1 MTFANFFQAGEHPP
15 AKVET
20 KGSITTQITVDPT
33 FQRVD
38 EVLARQRPFGDSE
51 YIANRL
57 RAVYERR
64 LIKLSDQ
71 FPVAGDIVDSL
82 ATKDSAYARRVLAD
96 TAVRTVIEHLRR
108 IATARAYN
116 YLTPVDLCLDV
127 LAALLDHL
135 KTGVGRGPLNL
146 SSGPR
151 VGPRSYHPWI
161 WVDDRPSGDPFAKAY
176 RWLIETHYG
185 GMPRS
190 ASDAEVSALQR
201 GAQLLEELLPT
212 SAPSVMGHTQVVAV
226 IPASGV
232 WEKMQSSSQYL
243 LGGNIFLSEL
253 IFNKPWLVCELM
265 YHESIHQ
272 KLYDFRRGY
281 TVLKED
287 AALDPDSLAKSEVL
301 VQSPWNYPDNQ
312 WDTHRV
318 LAAFHVYVHVSLL
331 SRRSEELSSDLEP
344 LVGPRTGQTPA
355 RVALDRARYLG
366 EKLVEPQCWD
376 ELDAGGQKLVEWLN
390 AVLDFLDKDDPPP
403 RGAVL
408 HLLLNRYQR
417 EAERVLRR
425 ESLGE
430 TSYLTNLLAKDEPRI
445 VLNLLSELHLDS
457 TSRSLRDAIDHLQT
471 DDPHQFFAAVR
482 RCIVVA
488 LRECGGRYNL
498 PSAESVDAGSVVAR
512 MIERSSRLLALGQEL
527 ESLPGPEIFD
537 VLLGPTMG
545 DVRRSR

>member
-1 MTFANFFQAGEHPP
+1 MP
-15 AKVET
+15 
-20 KGSITTQITVDPT
+20 ITTQITVDPA

-38 EVLARQRPFGDSE
+38 EALARQRPFGDSE
-51 YIANRL
+51 CIANRL

-64 LIKLSDQ
+64 LIKLADE

-82 ATKDSAYARRVLAD
+82 AMKDSAYARRVLAD

-108 IATARAYN
+108 AVATGRMSAYN
-116 YLTPVDLCLDV
+116 LTPVDLCLDV

-135 KTGVGRGPLNL
+135 KAGVGPGPLNL

-151 VGPRSYHPWI
+151 VGTRPYHPWI

-176 RWLIETHYG
+176 RWLIEAHYG
-185 GMPRS
+185 GMPRP
-190 ASDAEVSALQR
+190 ASDAEVGALQR
-201 GAQLLEELLPT
+201 GAHLLEELLPA

-232 WEKMQSSSQYL
+232 WERMQSSSQYL

-253 IFNKPWLVCELM
+253 IFNKPWLVCELI

-272 KLYDFRRGY
+272 KLYDFRRGH

-287 AALDPDSLAKSEVL
+287 AALDPDSLAKSEVW

-331 SRRSEELSSDLEP
+331 SLRSEELSSDLEP
-344 LVGPRTGQTPA
+344 IIGPRTGQTPA

-366 EKLVEPQCWD
+366 EKLVEPQCWA
-376 ELDAGGQKLVEWLN
+376 ELDAGGQKLVEWLT
-390 AVLDFLDKDDPPP
+390 AVVDFLDKDPPP

-408 HLLLNRYQR
+408 HLLLNRYER
-417 EAERVLRR
+417 EADRVLRR

-430 TSYLTNLLAKDEPRI
+430 TSYLTSLLAKDEPRI
-445 VLNLLSELHLDS
+445 VLNLLSELHRDS
-457 TSRSLRDAIDHLQT
+457 TSRSLRDALDHLQT

-482 RCIVVA
+482 RCILGA
-488 LRECGGRYNL
+488 LRECGGRYDL
-498 PSAESVDAGSVVAR
+498 PYTESVDAGNVVAR

-527 ESLPGPEIFD
+527 ESLPGPEISD
-537 VLLGPTMG
+537 VLLGATIG
-545 DVRRSR
+545 DVRRGSLQSG